1 MRKNR
6 GLMTGPDL
14 EARPARPRTSGP
26 GRTLIVFYFIMTIAA
41 LARSIFEIIV
51 HFQVAP
57 VAYLL
62 SLFSGIVYL
71 IATIAL
77 ITPGRRAYRV
87 AFVAITIE
95 LVGVLVVGTLSVID
109 LGLFPFSGDRST
121 VWAYY
126 GLEYLLIPLA
136 LPVLG
141 LLFLRSQRRVF
152 AAAEA

>member
-1 MRKNR
+1 MSDS
-6 GLMTGPDL
+6 TAD
-14 EARPARPRTSGP
+14 ARPARPRTSGP

-41 LARSIFEIIV
+41 LARSIFQIAV
-51 HFQVAP
+51 MFDNAP

-71 IATIAL
+71 VATIAL
-77 ITPGRRAYRV
+77 ITPGRTAYRV
-87 AFVAITIE
+87 ATVAISIE
-95 LVGVLVVGTLSVID
+95 LVGVLVVGTASLID
-109 LGLFPFSGDRST
+109 PSLFPLAHERST
-121 VWAYY
+121 VWTWY

-152 AAAEA
+152 AAEA

>member
-6 GLMTGPDL
+6 GLMSGSTAPT
-14 EARPARPRTSGP
+14 RPARPRTSGP

-41 LARSIFEIIV
+41 LARSIFEILA
-51 HFQVAP
+51 HFGTAP

-62 SLFSGIVYL
+62 SLFAGIVYL
-71 IATIAL
+71 IATIGL
-77 ITPGRRAYRV
+77 VTPGRTAFRV
-87 AFVAITIE
+87 AAAAITIE
-95 LVGVLVVGTLSVID
+95 LAGVLVVGTISVVD

-136 LPVLG
+136 LPILG
-141 LLFLRSQRRVF
+141 LLFLRSQRRRF
-152 AAAEA
+152 AEA

>member
-1 MRKNR
+1 MRENR
-6 GLMTGPDL
+6 SLMTRSAPDV
-14 EARPARPRTSGP
+14 RPARPRTSGP

-41 LARSIFEIIV
+41 LARSVFEIV
-51 HFQVAP
+51 AHFGTAP

-71 IATIAL
+71 VATIAL
-77 ITPGRRAYRV
+77 ITPGRRAFRI

-95 LVGVLVVGTLSVID
+95 FVGVLVVGTLSVLD
-109 LGLFPFSGDRST
+109 LALFPFSGDRST

-152 AAAEA
+152 ATAEA